1 MVLLYAHQYQPRAGN
16 SRVTNEANPEERAQ
30 RACGESYTL
39 FHLRRKEPMEK
50 SEQPTSIVCRGV
62 RGATVAE
69 ENTREAIHAAV
80 RELVAALV
88 EANGID
94 VDDLASAIFTTTPDL
109 DAAFPSEA
117 ARLMGWESVPLLGA
131 VEMNKPGAQ
140 QRCIRALL
148 HWNTIKRQ
156 TEIKHIYLRGTD
168 KLRVTGDP

>member
-1 MVLLYAHQYQPRAGN
+1 VVLLYTHQHEPRAGN
-16 SRVTNEANPEERAQ
+16 SRVTNEANPRVMHRERVAKAT
-30 RACGESYTL
+30 RS
-39 FHLRRKEPMEK
+39 FFLRRKEPMEK

-69 ENTREAIHAAV
+69 ENTRDAIHAAV

-117 ARLMGWESVPLLGA
+117 ARLMGWDSVPLLGA

-140 QRCIRALL
+140 QRCIRVLL
-148 HWNTIKRQ
+148 HWNTAKKQ
-156 TEIKHIYLRGTD
+156 GEIKHIYLRGTD
-168 KLRVTGDP
+168 KLRQSSD